1 MNRRKFLVGAAAV
14 ALVPFAPSSSGRTE
28 TMAQDGVEWFTNVPV
43 TTRDGQTAAVMR
55 RRDEGKDP
63 SLEICLRCFAQKR
76 LIGAVCHAGSRGVA
90 ATFLTTG
97 AMTSGTIVNSMIGAA
112 LEIGGP

>member
-43 TTRDGQTAAVMR
+43 QTQDGRTLRFYDDVMKGKILLINFFFT
-55 RRDEGKDP
+55 EGAIGQNRNAIAGDFNKPCADHELRGFTVFGDP
-63 SLEICLRCFAQKR
+63 
-76 LIGAVCHAGSRGVA
+76 
-90 ATFLTTG
+90 
-97 AMTSGTIVNSMIGAA
+97 
-112 LEIGGP
+112 